1 MTTPPGSLALLERLR
16 TDAPEIVVIGDL
28 ILDRWWSGP
37 AQRMSR
43 EAPVPVVEANAFVD
57 CPGGAANTAVNLAA
71 LGARVRM
78 VSAVGDDEEGRVLL
92 GTLRDAGVA
101 TDGVGRQSGARTT
114 SKTRVVGAE
123 QILVRVDRLGDAVLG
138 ADAEALER
146 HLDGC
151 DAVVV
156 CDYGNG
162 LLADHD
168 VAALSALRDRIP
180 LLVVD
185 AHQPGRWAGAHPDV
199 ITPNAAEASLLVGRR
214 LEGDRRAAAEEHWR
228 EVLQASG
235 ARSAVVTLDRD
246 GTVVLGPGGPAG
258 RTVAHPVQ
266 ENQASGA
273 GDTFT
278 AALSAALAGGAPLAA
293 AAELAQAAADVVVR
307 RPGTSICTWDD
318 LRAAI
323 DGGDDEVR
331 VLSDAELAARLRQ
344 DRDLGRRI
352 VFTNGC
358 FDVIHRGHTTHL
370 RQAKAL
376 GDVLV
381 VALNDDE
388 SVRRLKGP
396 DRPVNALADRAAV
409 VGALDCVDHVTVF
422 SADTPRALL
431 EQLRPDVY
439 AKGGDYTPEMLT
451 ETEIVRAYG
460 GEVRILDYLP
470 ERSTTGL
477 VRRIVARST
486 AGADA
491 EASP

>member
-1 MTTPPGSLALLERLR
+1 MIGRTDLIELIARLR
-16 TDAPEIVVIGDL
+16 TEAPRIVVLGDV

-43 EAPVPVVEANAFVD
+43 EAPVPVVEADTVVD
-57 CPGGAANTAVNLAA
+57 CPGGAANTAANLAA
-71 LGARVRM
+71 LGARVRL
-78 VSAVGDDEEGRVLL
+78 VSAVGDDEEGRTLL
-92 GTLRDAGVA
+92 ASLDSAGV
-101 TDGVGRQSGARTT
+101 DIGGVEQRPGACTT

-123 QILVRVDRLGDAVLG
+123 QILVRVDRLGDARLPLDALLG
-138 ADAEALER
+138 
-146 HLDGC
+146 HLDGA

-162 LLADHD
+162 LLGD
-168 VAALSALRDRIP
+168 AALAALAAGRERLP

-185 AHQPGRWAGAHPDV
+185 AHDPARWRPTRPDV
-199 ITPNAAEASLLVGRR
+199 ITPNAGETALLLGER
-214 LEGDRRAAAEEHWR
+214 LDGDRPAAAEERWGA
-228 EVLQASG
+228 VLTISG
-235 ARSAVVTLDRD
+235 ARAAVVTLDRD
-246 GTVVLGPGGPAG
+246 GTVVIGPDGPES
-258 RTVAHPVQ
+258 RTSAHPVR

-278 AALSAALAGGAPLAA
+278 AALAAALATGAALTVAA
-293 AAELAQAAADVVVR
+293 DLAQAAADVVVR
-307 RPGTSICTWDD
+307 RPGTSVCTADD
-318 LRAAI
+318 LLAAV
-323 DGGDDEVR
+323 GDDER
-331 VLSDAELAARLRQ
+331 RMLTGDDLAASLRR
-344 DRDLGRRI
+344 DRDHGRRI

-396 DRPVNALADRAAV
+396 DRPLNPLADRAAV
-409 VGALDCVDHVTVF
+409 LGALDCVDYVTVF
-422 SADTPRALL
+422 SADTPRDLL
-431 EQLRPDVY
+431 DTLRPDVY

-451 ETEIVRAYG
+451 ETETVRSYG

-470 ERSTTGL
+470 DRSTSGM
-477 VRRIVARST
+477 VKRIVARV
-486 AGADA
+486 GH
-491 EASP
+491 EVEGKP